1 MSDDFEVGN
10 SNSTLPIAKEGYR
23 LTVLHT
29 QNHIPPTS
37 SYVTNKVT
45 NWRRLNSDTVNGKR
59 GQQEIQKWFSDNKI
73 QHPWNNINMV

>member
-23 LTVLHT
+23 LRVLHT
-29 QNHIPPTS
+29 QNHTPPTS

-45 NWRRLNSDTVNGKR
+45 SWRHLNSDIVNGKR

-73 QHPWNNINMV
+73 QHPWNNIKMV